1 MRGRRN
7 NERKNY
13 RYMQKE
19 LSYAEAIAEVE
30 QIVAKFANGQM
41 DVDTMA
47 ADVKRATELIAL
59 CKARLAKAEKE
70 VAEILKTE

>member
-1 MRGRRN
+1 
-7 NERKNY
+7 
-13 RYMQKE
+13 MQKE

-30 QIVAKFANGQM
+30 KIVAKFAGGEM

-59 CKARLAKAEKE
+59 CKQRLAKAEKE
-70 VAEILKTE
+70 VAEILKNE